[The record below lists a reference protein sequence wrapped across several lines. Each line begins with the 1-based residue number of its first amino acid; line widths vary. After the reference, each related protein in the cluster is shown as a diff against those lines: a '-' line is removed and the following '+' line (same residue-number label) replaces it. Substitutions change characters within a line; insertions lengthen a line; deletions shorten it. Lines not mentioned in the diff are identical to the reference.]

1 MNRGVL
7 QGSVISPF
15 LFNLFIDDLID
26 SLNKIGICYAYADDI
41 VIVCRTK
48 EEQMETI
55 KFIEEWIKSND
66 MNINIKKSA
75 ILNIRKRNNKNNNMD
90 EIEGYP

>member
-15 LFNLFIDDLID
+15 LFNLFIDDLIE

-48 EEQMETI
+48 KEQMETI

-66 MNINIKKSA
+66 MNINKKKSA